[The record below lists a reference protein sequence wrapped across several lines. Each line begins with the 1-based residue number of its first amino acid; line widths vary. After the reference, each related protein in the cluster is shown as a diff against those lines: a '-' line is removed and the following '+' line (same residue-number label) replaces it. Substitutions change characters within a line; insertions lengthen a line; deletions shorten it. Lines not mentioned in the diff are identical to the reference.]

1 MEGDL
6 GAAVLSVV
14 CGQSELHQRS
24 YGENIYLTDAALAVN
39 LQEAGEEATPRC
51 AYATVLYGSS
61 YFFFLGALV
70 RMLLDKEGTLD
81 SHAQSLSEF
90 DGTAYARTMKSQKT
104 SGSSGFLTNMCSAH
118 GEGVCVPSCF
128 RFSATAIRLSRQISI
143 FFGAPQL
150 GCCNRKFIPRRVLT
164 GKVRGATRLD

>member
-1 MEGDL
+1 ML
-6 GAAVLSVV
+6 HSRSIFRRQVKRPRQNVLMPLYCMAVHIS
-14 CGQSELHQRS
+14 
-24 YGENIYLTDAALAVN
+24 
-39 LQEAGEEATPRC
+39 
-51 AYATVLYGSS
+51 
-61 YFFFLGALV
+61 FFLGALV

-81 SHAQSLSEF
+81 SHAQSLWEF

-128 RFSATAIRLSRQISI
+128 RFSATAIRHSRQISI
-143 FFGAPQL
+143 FFCALQL
-150 GCCNRKFIPRRVLT
+150 GWCNRKFIPRRVLT